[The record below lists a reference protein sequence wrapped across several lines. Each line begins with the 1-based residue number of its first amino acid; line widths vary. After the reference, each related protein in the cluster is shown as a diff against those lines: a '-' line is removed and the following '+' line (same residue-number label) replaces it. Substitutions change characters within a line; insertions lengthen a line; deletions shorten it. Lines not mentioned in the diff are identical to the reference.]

1 MKKHNFKKILSF
13 FLVAIMLC
21 STIIM
26 AIPVS
31 AAVDT
36 PIDLAPNEDNW
47 VNGVKIRFETAG
59 TDTYAKIEDGK
70 IKLKMNSGDL
80 LWFPEL
86 TIKDATTTISY
97 KITSNSG
104 NAIPYIVSGIDAK
117 DSENVAYAQ
126 GYGNYQGWICARQ
139 KWNEKGTLSDSSYD
153 DWYKKNGL
161 MDSGSTEFTGN
172 PILNENNTLETTT
185 SFVMGS
191 SVLRPSTTFQ
201 QSGVAD
207 PYVHVYG
214 EKTNVNINGSFGIA
228 ARNSLMISLDE
239 VSATNIN
246 GNDGSYSEDFETIES
261 YSGPVVNMRQTG
273 ENVEFD
279 SGIAFIDFMFQLDR
293 SVTADTEFVVRKNGE
308 VVERKA
314 VSTFEAGADNVY
326 TYSTYFMTIDYADVL
341 VFCLEKDGEVL
352 SYSTYE
358 IDYGPRYKNF
368 IENPPPVTS
377 ESLINVAYEE
387 TFDTA
392 IVLQP
397 GENDVNGKTWT
408 YVKNSADGSAVIK
421 DGRLYFTGSN
431 NDMIIFEDLNV
442 DQISYGMAYDLTYLA
457 TPSDDNWENWTCWFG
472 GFYHLAAADADGNR
486 FAYITSVTPNDVYMM
501 KGTFGADGAFTR
513 EDVTDHAYFPNLSGS
528 PTQPG
533 ELYYWNGR
541 LGNGVPTTI
550 KTFVGVNGYSYGGIG
565 ISAYS
570 VTGSHQV
577 SANMAGGA
585 DGVPTMDQR
594 VGKLGFVCSDSK
606 VSVIVD
612 NLTVKTR
619 GKNVVVDGE
628 TIQVP
633 ADGSVSVSHLQSGD
647 KKIVYTTVDGDIK
660 LPGETFA
667 ATKLTKI
674 STVQVEFDTRKVVA
688 DGQTGLK
695 WTTEINKADY
705 EALIADANI
714 AKVEVG
720 TVVVPTADAKKGI
733 TIENA
738 TKNIAGEAKADGD
751 GYTFSGVLAIDKD
764 ARDTSYSGIGYI
776 KVTLKDDRVVVVYA
790 DYASRNHGFALSD
803 LVDEFIDDDNTDNGN
818 TDNGNSEAETNTG
831 NETEEPAVAG
841 KSCGGNLAGVG
852 IVLVVALTS
861 VGVVATKKK
870 ENN

>member
-36 PIDLAPNEDNW
+36 PIDLIPNKDNY
-47 VNGVKIRFETAG
+47 VNGIKIRFETTG
-59 TDTYAKIEDGK
+59 TDSYARIENGK
-70 IKLKMNSGDL
+70 LVLKMKQNDL
-80 LWFPEL
+80 LWFPDL
-86 TIKDATTTISY
+86 TVKDETTTISY
-97 KITSNSG
+97 QITSNMG
-104 NAIPYIVSGIDAK
+104 NAMPYVVTGIEPNG
-117 DSENVAYAQ
+117 STNSMYAQ
-126 GYGNYQGWICARQ
+126 TYGSYQGWITTRL
-139 KWNEKGTLSDSSYD
+139 KWNGTALTNSAYD
-153 DWYKKNGL
+153 DWYKKTEL
-161 MDSGSTEFTGN
+161 MDPGSTEFNGN
-172 PILNENNTLETTT
+172 PILNDGDTLETTT
-185 SFVMGS
+185 RFKTGTSAIRPETSFN
-191 SVLRPSTTFQ
+191 

-214 EKTNVNINGSFGIA
+214 EKSDVNPLGSFGISS
-228 ARNSLMISLDE
+228 RNDNLQISLE
-239 VSATNIN
+239 SVSATNIN
-246 GNDGSYSEDFETIES
+246 GNGGSYTEDFETIES
-261 YSGPVVNMRQTG
+261 FDGVLVNMRQTG

-279 SGIAFIDFMFQLDR
+279 SGIAFIDFSFKLHN
-293 SVTADTEFVVRKNGE
+293 SVTPDTSFVVKKNGTE
-308 VVERKA
+308 IERNPVSDFTA
-314 VSTFEAGADNVY
+314 VDGVY
-326 TYSTYFMTIDYADVL
+326 TYSTHFTTIDYADVL
-341 VFCLEKDGEVL
+341 SICLEKDGSILDE
-352 SYSTYE
+352 SSYE
-358 IDYGPRYKNF
+358 IDYGPRYKDF
-368 IENPPPVTS
+368 VENPPPVTL

-421 DGRLYFTGSN
+421 DGRLYFTGSE
-431 NDMIIFEDLNV
+431 NDMIIFDDLDV
-442 DQISYGMAYDLTYLA
+442 DQISYFMEYDVTYLG
-457 TPSDDNWENWTCWFG
+457 TPKEDIWDDWNCWFG

-486 FAYITSVTPNDVYMM
+486 FAYVTSVTPNDVYMM
-501 KGTFGADGAFTR
+501 QGNFGADGAFVK
-513 EDVTDHAYFPNLSGS
+513 ENKTDHAFFPNVPGS
-528 PTQPG
+528 ATQEG
-533 ELYYWNGR
+533 ELYYYNGR
-541 LGNGVPTTI
+541 LGNGTPT
-550 KTFVGVNGYSYGGIG
+550 KVRTFVGVSGYSYGGVG
-565 ISAYS
+565 MTAYS
-570 VTGSHQV
+570 TSGSPQV
-577 SANMAGGA
+577 SANLPGYAG
-585 DGVPTMDQR
+585 GVPTMEQR
-594 VGKLGFVCSDSK
+594 VGKLGLVCSDSK

-612 NLTVKTR
+612 NLAVKTR

-647 KKIVYTTVDGDIK
+647 KKIVYATVDGDIK

-705 EALIADANI
+705 EALIADANV

-818 TDNGNSEAETNTG
+818 TDNGNSDAETNTG
-831 NETEEPAVAG
+831 NETEEPVVAG